1 MEADAFKYYNLIQY
15 STVNQYHIAIQMSF
29 TSTLLLSLQCSS
41 KDREK
46 TAGLQCLVIGV
57 KEDKE
62 GAEAMR
68 H

>member
-1 MEADAFKYYNLIQY
+1 MEADAFKHYNLIQY

-29 TSTLLLSLQCSS
+29 TSTLVLSLQCSS

-46 TAGLQCLVIGV
+46 TAELLCLVIGV
-57 KEDKE
+57 KEDRE